1 MEGLL
6 ERLLVAPK
14 QAAWRPVL
22 EWPAFEERRREMN
35 LSVVIQEMRQELD
48 TSRLQA
54 GWPPA

>member
-1 MEGLL
+1 M
-6 ERLLVAPK
+6 APK

-48 TSRLQA
+48 TSLLQA
-54 GWPPA
+54 GWPPE